1 MATPSRPRRPARRKT
16 SGGGGAK
23 SAPRRQLK
31 TNSSS
36 RSPNPIDIHVGA
48 RVRLRR
54 NLLGLTLET
63 LAKAVGVTYQQLQ
76 KYERGVNRV
85 GASRLFTLG
94 RALEVPVSFFFDDLP
109 TAAKRASGR
118 RPKGLS
124 EAPAALLDADPLS
137 KRETTDLV
145 RAYWQISD
153 TGTRKR
159 FLDLLKAINPS

>member
-1 MATPSRPRRPARRKT
+1 M
-16 SGGGGAK
+16 
-23 SAPRRQLK
+23 
-31 TNSSS
+31 
-36 RSPNPIDIHVGA
+36 
-48 RVRLRR
+48 RLRR

-94 RALEVPVSFFFDDLP
+94 RALEVPVSFFFDEIP
-109 TAAKRASGR
+109 AAAAKKARGR

-124 EAPAALLDADPLS
+124 ESPAPAPDALG

-145 RAYWQISD
+145 RAYWQIAD

-159 FLDLLKAINPS
+159 FLDLLKAMTPG

>member
-1 MATPSRPRRPARRKT
+1 MATPSRPRRGT
-16 SGGGGAK
+16 K
-23 SAPRRQLK
+23 SAPRRRLK
-31 TNSSS
+31 TNYSS

-85 GASRLFTLG
+85 GASRLFILG
-94 RALEVPVSFFFDDLP
+94 RALEVPVAFFFDDLP
-109 TAAKRASGR
+109 AAAKRAPGR
-118 RPKGLS
+118 RSRGLA
-124 EAPAALLDADPLS
+124 EAPAPPPDPLS

-145 RAYWQISD
+145 RAYWEIAD
-153 TGTRKR
+153 AGTRKR
-159 FLDLLKAINPS
+159 FLDLLKAITPG

>member
-1 MATPSRPRRPARRKT
+1 MATPSRPRRPALRKT
-16 SGGGGAK
+16 SRGGGTK
-23 SAPRRQLK
+23 SAPRRRLK
-31 TNSSS
+31 TNNSS

-94 RALEVPVSFFFDDLP
+94 RALEVPVAFFFDEMP
-109 TAAKRASGR
+109 AAAKRAPGR
-118 RPKGLS
+118 RPKGLA
-124 EAPAALLDADPLS
+124 EAPAPPLDPLG

-145 RAYWQISD
+145 RAYWQIAAA
-153 TGTRKR
+153 GTRKR
-159 FLDLLKAINPS
+159 FLDLLKAITPG

>member
-1 MATPSRPRRPARRKT
+1 MAKSSRPRRPALRKT
-16 SGGGGAK
+16 SGGRGAK
-23 SAPRRQLK
+23 SAPLRRLKK

-54 NLLGLTLET
+54 NLLGLTLQT

-94 RALEVPVSFFFDDLP
+94 RALEVPVAFFFDEIP
-109 TAAKRASGR
+109 ATTAKNARGR

-124 EAPAALLDADPLS
+124 ESPAPAPDALG

-145 RAYWQISD
+145 RAYWQIAD

-159 FLDLLKAINPS
+159 FLDLLKAITPA

>member
-1 MATPSRPRRPARRKT
+1 MATPSRPRR
-16 SGGGGAK
+16 GAK
-23 SAPRRQLK
+23 SPPRRRLK
-31 TNSSS
+31 TQNST

-94 RALEVPVSFFFDDLP
+94 RALEVPVSFFFDEIP
-109 TAAKRASGR
+109 AATAKNARGR
-118 RPKGLS
+118 RPKGLAES
-124 EAPAALLDADPLS
+124 PAPAPDALG

-145 RAYWQISD
+145 RAYWQIAD
-153 TGTRKR
+153 AGTRKR
-159 FLDLLKAINPS
+159 FLNLLKAITPA

>member
-1 MATPSRPRRPARRKT
+1 MATPSRPRRGT
-16 SGGGGAK
+16 K
-23 SAPRRQLK
+23 SPPRRRLK
-31 TNSSS
+31 TNNSP
-36 RSPNPIDIHVGA
+36 RGPNPIDIHVGA

-94 RALEVPVSFFFDDLP
+94 RALEVPVAFFFDEMP
-109 TAAKRASGR
+109 AAAKSASGR
-118 RPKGLS
+118 WSTGLS
-124 EAPAALLDADPLS
+124 EAPAAALGPDPLG

-145 RAYWQISD
+145 RAYWQIAD
-153 TGTRKR
+153 AGTRKR
-159 FLDLLKAINPS
+159 FLDLLKAITPG

>member
-1 MATPSRPRRPARRKT
+1 MATPSRPRRGT
-16 SGGGGAK
+16 K
-23 SAPRRQLK
+23 SPPRRRLK
-31 TNSSS
+31 TNNSP
-36 RSPNPIDIHVGA
+36 RGPNPIDIHVGA

-94 RALEVPVSFFFDDLP
+94 RALEVPVGFFFDEMP
-109 TAAKRASGR
+109 AAAKSASGR
-118 RPKGLS
+118 WSTGLS
-124 EAPAALLDADPLS
+124 EAPAAALGPDPLA

-145 RAYWQISD
+145 RAYWRIAD
-153 TGTRKR
+153 AGTRKR
-159 FLDLLKAINPS
+159 FLDLLKAMTPG